1 MSSMDEES
9 NTTKER
15 EERESRKRRRRSK
28 GSQTSEELDE
38 SNECTNCKN
47 MADVLCEINAKLDV
61 ALAKIEEVDKI
72 NKKLVVLQKENT
84 DLKDSL
90 NFAYEEINDL
100 KKKTQTQASLLEQV
114 HESTKNL
121 DKCVNEEKQRAI
133 RLESHSR
140 RNNLNFFNIPENRE
154 ENFSKTEAI
163 LREFL
168 ECELQISKN
177 EVQEISIERAHRIG
191 KRNPYPSHKPRP
203 IIAKFSFF
211 KDQQYVLSKSRS
223 LAGTNY
229 GISEDYPKEIVEIR
243 KSLIPLMK
251 EAKKNGQRAKLV
263 LDKLYIDGK
272 LVDQQAT

>member
-1 MSSMDEES
+1 MDEES

-47 MADVLCEINAKLDV
+47 MADVLCEINAKLD
-61 ALAKIEEVDKI
+61 KIE
-72 NKKLVVLQKENT
+72 KK
-84 DLKDSL
+84 
-90 NFAYEEINDL
+90 
-100 KKKTQTQASLLEQV
+100 
-114 HESTKNL
+114 
-121 DKCVNEEKQRAI
+121 
-133 RLESHSR
+133 
-140 RNNLNFFNIPENRE
+140 
-154 ENFSKTEAI
+154 NFSKTEAI

-272 LVDQQAT
+272 LVDNKQHNLMLTTKEVIQVF